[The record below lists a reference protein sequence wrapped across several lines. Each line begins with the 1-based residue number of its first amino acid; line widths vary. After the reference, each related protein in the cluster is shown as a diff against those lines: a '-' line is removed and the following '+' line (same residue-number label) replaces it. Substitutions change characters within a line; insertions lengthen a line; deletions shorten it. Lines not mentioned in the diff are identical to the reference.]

1 MATMQLVVRTSVT
14 GKAVPAGADIR
25 PDCRPEVVVLHTDLE
40 TTRRALKAAV
50 RLAAGRAASIR
61 LLVPQVVPYP
71 LPIDNPPVPLQFA
84 EQQLLDL
91 LPDRSVESSIDV
103 RLCRDLSVALASA
116 LRPVSLVV
124 VGGRMCWWP
133 TRESRLA
140 RRLAR
145 LGHQVVFTTH

>member
-1 MATMQLVVRTSVT
+1 MATMQLVVRASVA
-14 GKAVPAGADIR
+14 GKALPAGECIPSDHR
-25 PDCRPEVVVLHTDLE
+25 SEVVVLHTDLE
-40 TTRRALKAAV
+40 TTRRALKAAAK
-50 RLAAGRAASIR
+50 LAAGRAAIIR

-71 LPIDNPPVPLQFA
+71 LPIDDPPVPVQFA
-84 EQQLLDL
+84 EQQLLDM
-91 LPDRSVESSIDV
+91 LPDPSVEASIDV
-103 RLCRDLSVALASA
+103 RLCRDLTVALASA

-124 VGGRMCWWP
+124 VGGRKRWWP